1 MHAQKLRLLFLLGGL
16 LLSMGCFF
24 GAQPTATP
32 PSTLPPTQLLPTPT
46 MIRPTPTLDDNFENG
61 DFSVTA
67 PPGWVIRVGP
77 SATGKNAW
85 NYYAL
90 DLNIEVEITN
100 NKGRPYF
107 TIASRDIPP
116 GSTLEKEFTKTYH
129 LIENQIN
136 KSEIDSRVVD
146 GQTAMVIRYN
156 RPWGEP
162 WLHFEDTWVE
172 KNGKILAI
180 LCQTDLDPTEEELKP
195 YYEVL
200 ANFRLK

>member
-1 MHAQKLRLLFLLGGL
+1 MVAQKLRLILILGGL
-16 LLSMGCFF
+16 LLSIGCFF
-24 GAQPTATP
+24 GAEPPAATP
-32 PSTLPPTQLLPTPT
+32 AATPQPSLTPAL
-46 MIRPTPTLDDNFENG
+46 ILPTPTLDDHFENE

-67 PPGWVIRVGP
+67 PPGWFIRVGP
-77 SATGKNAW
+77 SAGGTNAW

-100 NKGRPYF
+100 DGRRTDV
-107 TIASRDIPP
+107 TIASRDLPP
-116 GSTLEKEFTKTYH
+116 GSSLEEEFTQTYH

-172 KNGKILAI
+172 KNGTVLAI
-180 LCQTDLDPTEEELKP
+180 LCQTHLNPDEEELAP

-200 ANFRLK
+200 ANFHLK